1 MKHNQRAQ
9 KEGNVLGIKNGIKLE
24 KSRMDKAADFMTAA
38 FGTTT
43 FLIANATF
51 FLVWIIWNSSIIPG
65 VTAFDPFP
73 FGFLTM
79 VVSLEAIFLSIIVLI
94 SQNRASQISD
104 MRQELDFEVNVR
116 AEEEITRIIKMLDE
130 IHDHLG
136 LDPNDDP
143 ELTKMKQK
151 IDITELGNQIL
162 RNNK

>member
-1 MKHNQRAQ
+1 MKHNQRDQ
-9 KEGNVLGIKNGIKLE
+9 KEGNVLGIKDGIKLE
-24 KSRMDKAADFMTAA
+24 KSWMDKAADFMTAA

-51 FLVWIIWNSSIIPG
+51 FLVWILWNSNIIPG
-65 VTAFDPFP
+65 VIAFDPFP

-79 VVSLEAIFLSIIVLI
+79 VVSLEAIFLSIFVLI

-143 ELTKMKQK
+143 ELVKMKQK